1 MYKPVQENKST
12 QKAHGAQVK
21 HHLVKDI
28 NITPRKH
35 FPNACQVKD
44 IIKHPA
50 QPKFL
55 SRNLVYLVGKKT
67 KPEYTSNSTF
77 LKLPTLHLWTG

>member
-1 MYKPVQENKST
+1 MYKPVSENKII

-28 NITPRKH
+28 HITPRKH

-50 QPKFL
+50 QCKFL
-55 SRNLVYLVGKKT
+55 SINLVYLVGKKT
-67 KPEYTSNSTF
+67 EEYTSNSTF